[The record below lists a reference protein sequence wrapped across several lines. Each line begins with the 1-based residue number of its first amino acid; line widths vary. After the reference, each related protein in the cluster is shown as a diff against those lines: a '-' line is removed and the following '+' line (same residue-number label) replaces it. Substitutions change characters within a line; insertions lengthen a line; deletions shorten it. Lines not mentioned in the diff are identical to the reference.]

1 MASAPAGLGWT
12 QVLPLFSLTKHERV
26 TVASTVLC
34 LSSFTV
40 YHGLVCVMDPRYQ
53 SPILDE
59 ETDRRGK

>member
-26 TVASTVLC
+26 TAARTVLC

-40 YHGLVCVMDPRYQ
+40 HHGLICVTDPRYR

-59 ETDRRGK
+59 EADQRGK